1 MARYYAHITGEANIL
16 TIFNPFK
23 SYTGNSNYLRI
34 EYAGNITTNATRDV
48 YVWRQSSGNWFS
60 FEQGSFQQYMNLGS
74 TTYVTNVND
83 TASNR
88 RNFNSSDP
96 NNPAIFVLNNGT
108 ANLTFDNW
116 TTTGTYSGNFSDN
129 GIVFFPFRYAQN
141 LIMDFY
147 EVKIYGINDTLLYDF
162 VPDYNESEM
171 GLRDKVS
178 GNFHTAT
185 DQSKIQLFS
194 LTTFEIQPEEEYV
207 LYTSGTTTITLTA
220 DEGLTWT
227 ASTNDSWLSL
237 STLTGA
243 GDGSITITYAENEA
257 FQSRTGTVTFTSSIG
272 DVLTFTIEQAK
283 KLFIAYDRP
292 IYRSGSL
299 VKKMYR
305 SGELIY
311 IRLNPPTEQT
321 EPEPPIQPEPTY
333 QQVEVTADFDRSIP
347 FTKVRWDFS
356 KSWYDGYFSE
366 LPNINCDNKG
376 WTSIRDA
383 EWGYAG
389 QYTMNLSAKK
399 CYIRNQ
405 STDSYDLYD
414 MYAITTQVDTNLY
427 EYEYSV
433 PLYWGGVSSSSLY
446 DNGLGIYVYV
456 EVNPTN

>member
-333 QQVEVTADFDRSIP
+333 Q
-347 FTKVRWDFS
+347 
-356 KSWYDGYFSE
+356 
-366 LPNINCDNKG
+366 
-376 WTSIRDA
+376 
-383 EWGYAG
+383 
-389 QYTMNLSAKK
+389 
-399 CYIRNQ
+399 
-405 STDSYDLYD
+405 
-414 MYAITTQVDTNLY
+414 
-427 EYEYSV
+427 
-433 PLYWGGVSSSSLY
+433 
-446 DNGLGIYVYV
+446 
-456 EVNPTN
+456 